1 MAIVSVCPLAQAV
14 VSAVSPVITS
24 NRFTCTSPISRKSSM
39 ISVLPW
45 PAAAIRACW
54 AACSRLTSVAA
65 TAPPPS
71 TRGNQSHATRYLT
84 TFSRPAIAACTKA
97 HRCEV
102 SVCPRQLPAATSC
115 RTTSQCPFEAAS
127 ISGVQPWLFVCS
139 TLAPNS
145 SNRFTIGRMPS

>member
-24 NRFTCTSPISRKSSM
+24 NRFTCTSPISRKSSI

-54 AACSRLTSVAA
+54 AACSRLTSVAPF
-65 TAPPPS
+65 PPLV
-71 TRGNQSHATRYLT
+71 RGNQSHATRYLT
-84 TFSRPAIAACTKA
+84 TFSRPATAACTSA
-97 HRCEV
+97 HRCDV

-115 RTTSQCPFEAAS
+115 RTTSQ
-127 ISGVQPWLFVCS
+127 
-139 TLAPNS
+139 
-145 SNRFTIGRMPS
+145 